1 MKTIAYVYSSRTDFS
16 LQDAVL
22 HIMPE
27 LWLRKIF
34 HAVVNVNSKDSEKI
48 YTGLTKKELSSL
60 PEDSSDIYKRNMVNR
75 YIIRPS
81 QEKK

>member
-22 HIMPE
+22 HIMSE

-48 YTGLTKKELSSL
+48 YTGF
-60 PEDSSDIYKRNMVNR
+60 N
-75 YIIRPS
+75 
-81 QEKK
+81 

>member
-1 MKTIAYVYSSRTDFS
+1 MYIHQERTSHYKTP
-16 LQDAVL
+16 VL

-48 YTGLTKKELSSL
+48 YTGF
-60 PEDSSDIYKRNMVNR
+60 N
-75 YIIRPS
+75 
-81 QEKK
+81 

>member
-1 MKTIAYVYSSRTDFS
+1 MYIHQERTSHYMTLYYTLCQNYGLGKFFMLLS
-16 LQDAVL
+16 MSIV
-22 HIMPE
+22 
-27 LWLRKIF
+27 KILKKF
-34 HAVVNVNSKDSEKI
+34 ILV
-48 YTGLTKKELSSL
+48 LTKKELSSL